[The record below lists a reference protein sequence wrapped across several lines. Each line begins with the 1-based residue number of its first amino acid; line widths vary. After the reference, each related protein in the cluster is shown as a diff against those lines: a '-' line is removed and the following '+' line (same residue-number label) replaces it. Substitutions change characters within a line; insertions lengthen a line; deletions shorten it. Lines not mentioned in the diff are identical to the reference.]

1 MRLISTIALL
11 LLALPAAAQ
20 RPIEFMPFEWPE
32 SGSIVIPVAQ
42 GEALTGLAAELD
54 ERTDGAIAM
63 AVAEAAFTGEK
74 GQSLTLFAVKPYA
87 RIDLIGTGADAVDR
101 VGAEDFGGLAAGL
114 NDGTSGTTVRILW
127 SGVDR
132 EPGATA
138 AHVAFGYR
146 LGDYRFD
153 RYHEDRL
160 DPDARSKV
168 IVHSDDAGAADSFK
182 DDLEH
187 VAAGVYLARNL
198 CSEPGNVI
206 YPETFVE
213 RVREEFAGLDNVRI
227 RVLDENDLE
236 RLGMGAHLGV
246 GRGSSRPP
254 RLLVI
259 EYFAGGDRP
268 TIALA
273 GKGIT
278 FDTGGVSIKKSD
290 GMWMM
295 KADMTGAAVVSAT
308 VLAAARRGAPL
319 NIVSL
324 AALAENMPSGT
335 AIRPGDVLTSMS
347 GKTIEIDSTDAEG
360 RLVLSDAVHYAQVEY
375 SPDVLIDVATLTGSV
390 GRAVGPH
397 YAGLF
402 SLRDDLADRLLDAG
416 SISGE
421 RLWRLPL
428 DETYFK
434 QIESDVADVKNGGA
448 GGAGASVG
456 AAFIGSFVAEDQ
468 VWAHLDIAGVDYTE
482 EPQPTAPKGF
492 TGWGIRLLDQYL
504 RSQ

>member
-308 VLAAARRGAPL
+308 VLAAARRGAPA